1 VARFWLTVAAEVTT
15 MNARKRERFPSMHRA
30 AAACAVLL
38 AAVALSTAPAWAGHG
53 HGRGHHRHSH
63 PVHHRHSHGCG
74 HGHPVARPYHAPAWR
89 PVVVPRVLVPRAVY
103 EVEPYRAGYAYYA
116 PHHHHH
122 ALYRFPVVVDGAHAW
137 RTHAYCGDHLVSGAH
152 LGIATPNFGLHVRF

>member
-1 VARFWLTVAAEVTT
+1 
-15 MNARKRERFPSMHRA
+15 MNARKPERFPRIRRA

-38 AAVALSTAPAWAGHG
+38 VTTALGAAPAWAGHG

-63 PVHHRHSHGCG
+63 AAHHRHSHGCG
-74 HGHPVARPYHAPAWR
+74 HRAPAVVARPYYSPAWR

-122 ALYRFPVVVDGAHAW
+122 ALYRFPVIVDGAHAW
-137 RTHAYCGDHLVSGAH
+137 RTHAYCGDHLIADSH
-152 LGIATPNFGLHVRF
+152 LDVATPRFGLHVRF